1 MVLAAVLAAGVAA
14 GAGCQAS
21 ELLEV
26 SDDGASLR
34 RIVEFDESLVVRK
47 GRQGGGGG
55 GGGGGN
61 RDATIFIGNLDRWAA
76 CTKVLHPGRRGC
88 T

>member
-1 MVLAAVLAAGVAA
+1 MPHGLLCV
-14 GAGCQAS
+14 QAS

-26 SDDGASLR
+26 SDDGQRLR

-47 GRQGGGGG
+47 GRPGGGNGG

-61 RDATIFIGNLDRWAA
+61 RDATIFIGNLDRSVRAQQGHVPPDA
-76 CTKVLHPGRRGC
+76 HFTSPRPCAR
-88 T
+88 